1 MTTTEETTLPEP
13 EDQVQGEAADEV
25 QGDTS
30 EDQGEVAD
38 EALEPWD
45 SEKALAKI
53 RKANQEAKRL
63 RERAKA
69 AEDKASKADGLE
81 AQLEEAR
88 ARAAKAEHELRVQRV
103 LTTYGL
109 PETAAKWLT
118 GDTVEEM
125 QENAQA
131 LLEFAQS
138 ANKPKPAGTVVN
150 HEDPSKVS
158 NSDIQKMVA
167 DLI

>member
-1 MTTTEETTLPEP
+1 MTKTEETTPPEP
-13 EDQVQGEAADEV
+13 EDQVQGEVVDEAARNE
-25 QGDTS
+25 S
-30 EDQGEVAD
+30 EDLEEVAD

-81 AQLEEAR
+81 EQLEEAT

-103 LTTYGL
+103 LSTYGL
-109 PETAAKWLT
+109 PGTAAKWLT

-138 ANKPKPAGTVVN
+138 ANKPKPAGTVIN
-150 HEDPSKVS
+150 HEDPSQVS